1 MPRGLRNIR
10 LSFDAG
16 GITRYGGLVIFQP
29 FCKSLGL
36 RRFLQKQVD
45 WPSHTERKFH
55 PADLFLAHLFAIVA
69 GIGRIEN
76 TKVLKLVP
84 LPFSARPTKVP
95 AVTGDPS
102 PPPNPVGNPPV
113 SLRAWA
119 SSARAKRLPPAS
131 GTPPSACVRWSLPS
145 ATGDSKGP
153 QRRP

>member
-1 MPRGLRNIR
+1 MPRGLRNIH

-16 GITRYGGLVIFQP
+16 GITRYGGLVIFQQ

-76 TKVLKLVP
+76 TKVLNLDLTPEAVWRFCIDRANQE
-84 LPFSARPTKVP
+84 LGIASSRTSLLAMTARWGFSA
-95 AVTGDPS
+95 
-102 PPPNPVGNPPV
+102 
-113 SLRAWA
+113 
-119 SSARAKRLPPAS
+119 
-131 GTPPSACVRWSLPS
+131 AC
-145 ATGDSKGP
+145 
-153 QRRP
+153 